1 VNYSISIRPDA
12 EIDIEDAAIWYE
24 QQRNGLGND
33 FLDEVQNALRKMSEN
48 PYLYPIVHR
57 NTRRT
62 LIRRFPFAIY
72 YLIEQD
78 SLVVIAVMHGS
89 RHPKRW
95 QQRT

>member
-1 VNYSISIRPDA
+1 MNYSISIRSDA

-24 QQRNGLGND
+24 QQRKGLGND
-33 FLDEVQNALRKMSEN
+33 FLDEVQNAIRKMSEN

-78 SLVVIAVMHGS
+78 SLVVVAVMHGS

>member
-1 VNYSISIRPDA
+1 MNYSVSITPDA

-24 QQRNGLGND
+24 QQRKGLGND
-33 FLDEVQNALRKMSEN
+33 FLDEIQNAFRKISEN

-72 YLIEQD
+72 YLIEQG